1 MKKGIAFYITI
12 LALFLGIFIFTGFT
26 FSAIGFLVALLY
38 GIISL
43 GLLLVIKPILSAKI
57 TAPGEVEK
65 GEVYRGRIR
74 IKNNSSLPI
83 IRLNIS
89 LSLKNLLTER
99 EEGTIISKGLIPGG
113 ETIEKI
119 EGESD
124 TSGMLK
130 LSIKEAF
137 YSDLLGLFKRKADI
151 NSATSETL
159 VLPVTEYVL
168 LEPED
173 LERYDMESFRYADG
187 KVGSDS
193 SETVGIREYIQGDSI
208 KGIHWKLTAK
218 TGDIMVKEYGLPV
231 DTKLMVIADKK
242 IPKGQ
247 EEDRKD
253 GIEKREETLAEYTLS
268 VSKSLLEKE
277 INHELGWYD
286 TERERF
292 ERRTIGTWDDYQR
305 MMRDFLSSGFLS
317 KAQDTVKGFLE
328 SEGNKDFAGFL
339 YITLDKEDTERIK
352 ALREYGNVAIYSP
365 E

>member
-1 MKKGIAFYITI
+1 MKKGIVFYIAI
-12 LALFLGIFIFTGFT
+12 LALFMGIFIFTGFT

-38 GIISL
+38 GIVSL
-43 GLLLVIKPILSAKI
+43 VLLFILKPTLTVEL

-65 GEVYRGRIR
+65 GEIYRGRIR

-83 IRLNIS
+83 IRLNVS

-99 EEGTIISKGLIPGG
+99 EDVTTLTKGFLPGG
-113 ETIEKI
+113 ETMEEI

-130 LSIKEAF
+130 LAIKEAF
-137 YSDLLGLFKRKADI
+137 YSDLLGLFKRDADM
-151 NSATSETL
+151 NYLSAETL

-173 LERYDMESFRYADG
+173 LERYDMESFKYADG

-193 SETVGIREYIQGDSI
+193 SETVGIREYIQGDNI

-242 IPKGQ
+242 ISKGQ
-247 EEDRKD
+247 EEDGKD

-286 TERERF
+286 KEREGF

-305 MMRDFLSSGFLS
+305 MMRRRSE
-317 KAQDTVKGFLE
+317 KG
-328 SEGNKDFAGFL
+328 
-339 YITLDKEDTERIK
+339 TRI
-352 ALREYGNVAIYSP
+352 RRIH
-365 E
+365 